1 MNIRHSH
8 WFHVGAVLLALV
20 ALGLTCQRGEA
31 TKKDLIKDPR
41 RFQFK
46 IEPNTPVK
54 DLLPT
59 PPKTLSVL
67 PPVANQDL
75 TLVPELT
82 FSEPVK
88 GDTEKETAHVIA
100 KITHLNQHDD
110 DGFLKA
116 FLAARADMRG
126 LPFLMGKD
134 CRTETKRSQV
144 FSEAVNIVHRSE
156 NHMHNDSFVV
166 PDDYWQIFMR
176 NWVEADG
183 KHAKEASREEIE
195 RSKVAALMQVFG
207 PTRAPYRAGLARF
220 LADIPHA
227 DATRALARLAIF
239 SPEDSVRMAAI
250 DSLKSRDAQLTTSI
264 LVEGFRHPLPAVSK
278 RAAEALV
285 KLKYTDTIARLVDV
299 LDRPDPRAPLQQK
312 IDGKETTVVRELVR
326 VNHHRNCLLCHAPAN
341 SGTTPRDV
349 LAVPVPLP
357 DRSLLSSGYGSDA
370 SPDIFVR
377 TDVTY
382 LRQDFSVM
390 MKVEDA
396 KPWPEMQRFD
406 FLVRTREVNA
416 DEAAKC
422 RNELAKLGTPPAHA
436 AAHYALRELTGHNNP
451 NGMTAAAWR
460 EALKLP

>member
-1 MNIRHSH
+1 MLIRRSH
-8 WFHVGAVLLALV
+8 WFPVGGVLLAVV
-20 ALGLTCQRGEA
+20 ALGLTGQRGEA
-31 TKKDLIKDPR
+31 TKKEMMKDPR

-54 DLLPT
+54 DLLPA
-59 PPKTLSVL
+59 PPKRPPTL
-67 PPVANQDL
+67 PPVANEDL
-75 TLVPELT
+75 TMVPELT

-88 GDTEKETAHVIA
+88 GDTEQATAHVIA
-100 KITHLNQHDD
+100 KINHLNQHDD

-116 FLAARADMRG
+116 FLAARADLRG
-126 LPFLMGKD
+126 LPFLMGKN
-134 CRTETKRSQV
+134 CRTDTKRAQV

-156 NHMHNDSFVV
+156 NHMHNDSFMI
-166 PDDYWQIFMR
+166 PDDYWQIFLR

-183 KHAKEASREEIE
+183 KHVKEASREDVE
-195 RSKVAALMQVFG
+195 RAKVAALMQVLG

-239 SPEDSVRMAAI
+239 SPEDSVRTAALE
-250 DSLKSRDAQLTTSI
+250 SLKSRDAKLAASI

-278 RAAEALV
+278 RAADALV
-285 KLKYTDTIARLVDV
+285 KLKYTDTVAQLIDV
-299 LDRPDPRAPLQQK
+299 LDRPDPRAPMQQK
-312 IDGKETTVVRELVR
+312 TGGKETTVVRELVR

-349 LAVPVPLP
+349 LSAPVPVP
-357 DRSLLSSGYGSDA
+357 DRSLVASGYGFDA

-390 MKVEDA
+390 MKVENA

-406 FLVRTREVNA
+406 FLVRTREVDA
-416 DEAAKC
+416 EEAAKC
-422 RNELAKLGTPPAHA
+422 RTDLAKLGAPPAHA
-436 AAHYALRELTGHNNP
+436 AAHHALGELTGHNASA
-451 NGMTAAAWR
+451 MTASAWR